1 MQNLLNRLKL
11 THKYLLVGI
20 IAALVVAIPTS
31 LVIIEKA
38 QIARQATASSA
49 QLAPARDALE
59 IIRLTQQVRG
69 LSNTFLS
76 GNTQVAGNLNNARG
90 ALQAAYG
97 RTESSMRDA
106 GVESDI
112 VEQLQ
117 ALQRRSDDLAA
128 NVQSRSVPAPE
139 SFSTYTAI
147 VNAQMQLLRDMVS
160 RTGLDLDANP
170 DTHHLIKGLFGSLPQ
185 LTEMLGQARGAGAG
199 MLARGQASDAERR
212 NIASLAALAHD
223 KLGSWTEAL
232 ANAQRY
238 STAAADA
245 LAADA
250 RAAERSTREALD
262 LVQRAIVAAP
272 TLSHPSAEYFQAMT
286 PAIDAQ
292 FKLAERSAAVTGT
305 LLEERAAAAQTQLVL
320 ILIGLGAMTLL
331 AFWLSMIINRNVV
344 NALHTSLHLAQTV
357 AKGDLTGRIEVNG
370 TDEIQQLLGALG
382 QMNSSLIGIV
392 SHVRSATENIATAS
406 SQIAS
411 GNHDLSER
419 TSTDAAALV
428 ETAASMEQLTSTV
441 RQNSENA
448 RTANELT
455 EQATAVAQRGGVA
468 VRQFVETMATI
479 REMSAHIGDIV
490 GIIDGIAFQTNI
502 LALNAAVEAARAGE
516 AGKGFAVVA
525 SEVRSLAQRSAASA
539 REINELI
546 AKSAAEIDAGSRLAD
561 AAGETMEE
569 VVQGIERVR
578 QIMNDIAVASAEQS
592 AGIDQVNIAVGQ
604 MEGATQQNAALVQE
618 ADAAAQ
624 SLNDQAEMLVDIVS
638 VFRLPGEA
646 ASQGSMTLQATHR
659 PALGHLTPAAA

>member
-128 NVQSRSVPAPE
+128 NVQSRTVPAPE

-147 VNAQMQLLRDMVS
+147 INAQMQLLRDMVS
-160 RTGLDLDANP
+160 RTGLALDANP

-262 LVQRAIVAAP
+262 LVQRAIVP
-272 TLSHPSAEYFQAMT
+272 P
-286 PAIDAQ
+286 P
-292 FKLAERSAAVTGT
+292 RSAI
-305 LLEERAAAAQTQLVL
+305 RRP
-320 ILIGLGAMTLL
+320 
-331 AFWLSMIINRNVV
+331 N
-344 NALHTSLHLAQTV
+344 TS
-357 AKGDLTGRIEVNG
+357 
-370 TDEIQQLLGALG
+370 
-382 QMNSSLIGIV
+382 
-392 SHVRSATENIATAS
+392 
-406 SQIAS
+406 
-411 GNHDLSER
+411 
-419 TSTDAAALV
+419 
-428 ETAASMEQLTSTV
+428 
-441 RQNSENA
+441 
-448 RTANELT
+448 
-455 EQATAVAQRGGVA
+455 
-468 VRQFVETMATI
+468 
-479 REMSAHIGDIV
+479 
-490 GIIDGIAFQTNI
+490 
-502 LALNAAVEAARAGE
+502 
-516 AGKGFAVVA
+516 
-525 SEVRSLAQRSAASA
+525 
-539 REINELI
+539 
-546 AKSAAEIDAGSRLAD
+546 
-561 AAGETMEE
+561 
-569 VVQGIERVR
+569 
-578 QIMNDIAVASAEQS
+578 
-592 AGIDQVNIAVGQ
+592 
-604 MEGATQQNAALVQE
+604 
-618 ADAAAQ
+618 
-624 SLNDQAEMLVDIVS
+624 
-638 VFRLPGEA
+638 
-646 ASQGSMTLQATHR
+646 R
-659 PALGHLTPAAA
+659 P